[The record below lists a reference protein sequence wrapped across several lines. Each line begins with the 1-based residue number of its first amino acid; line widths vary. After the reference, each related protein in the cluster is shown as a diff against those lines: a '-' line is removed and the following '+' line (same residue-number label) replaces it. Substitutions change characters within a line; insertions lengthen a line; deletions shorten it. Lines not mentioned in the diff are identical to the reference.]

1 MQLCHFVL
9 AAALLIASMPAV
21 SDSRACAAAVRS
33 TGDKALAGE
42 YRKYRDSCSA
52 YRGCVDKVVKADN
65 VPAACRSMCGST
77 SGAQQKSCLK
87 TCLSQTPS
95 KTPGKTPNSTP
106 SYTPN
111 STLSYAPGSSPAN
124 TRGNSPANIPGNSP
138 ANTPANIPANTP
150 GNSPAN
156 TRGNSPANTPGN
168 TPANTNETSRR
179 VAESCGSLAAKG
191 TCSTAQAAFQ
201 AVLRSKGELGKTVN
215 TACAAMFESI

>member
-1 MQLCHFVL
+1 
-9 AAALLIASMPAV
+9 MPAV

-87 TCLSQTPS
+87 TCLSKTPS
-95 KTPGKTPNSTP
+95 KTPNSTP

-124 TRGNSPANIPGNSP
+124 TRGNSPAN
-138 ANTPANIPANTP
+138 TP
-150 GNSPAN
+150 
-156 TRGNSPANTPGN
+156 GNSPANTPGN
-168 TPANTNETSRR
+168 STADSHETSRR

-191 TCSTAQAAFQ
+191 TCSAAQAAFQ

>member
-87 TCLSQTPS
+87 TCLSKTPS
-95 KTPGKTPNSTP
+95 KTPNSTP

-111 STLSYAPGSSPAN
+111 STLSYAPGS
-124 TRGNSPANIPGNSP
+124 
-138 ANTPANIPANTP
+138 
-150 GNSPAN
+150 SPAN

-191 TCSTAQAAFQ
+191 TCSAAQAAFQ

>member
-1 MQLCHFVL
+1 
-9 AAALLIASMPAV
+9 MPAV

-87 TCLSQTPS
+87 TCLSKTPS
-95 KTPGKTPNSTP
+95 KTPNSTP

-124 TRGNSPANIPGNSP
+124 IP
-138 ANTPANIPANTP
+138 ANTPANTP

-191 TCSTAQAAFQ
+191 TCSAAQAAFQ